1 MICLN
6 RRYQFKFFKGCLLQ
20 NLLGPFLNT
29 LIQMVDNSPN
39 VSHEVN
45 VRNDE
50 KGRDKESMPKK
61 ELVGIRGNAKHTLCS
76 YLKKRIIFK
85 SQ

>member
-1 MICLN
+1 
-6 RRYQFKFFKGCLLQ
+6 
-20 NLLGPFLNT
+20 
-29 LIQMVDNSPN
+29 MVDNSPN

-50 KGRDKESMPKK
+50 KGRDKETMSKK